1 MKESDKNELEPN
13 PSEPQNNKR
22 KSILRDTM
30 YLKASLYDNKIP
42 FQNKTAYKKRES
54 TAAFER
60 ILNNKLKLEE
70 KEQALKMEIK
80 QKKKLVN
87 KINSSIRKDYMLFF
101 FLFLSSSFNFN
112 YFFLLYIFLGTIY
125 LSCLGNFNSKPKKL
139 KYFFEIFIIGY
150 TSYLLLFKIIIYSLI
165 RNENKDIV
173 INKKDL
179 FIDLGNCILKDR
191 DSYFYFIMNFLPEVL
206 IILSSGYGILIS
218 FRTRLIT
225 PNDLKVKN
233 ITNFKLNK
241 YVLFIYVLMICC
253 TMFNLSFLSLFYII
267 CIQIIL
273 FLCSIK
279 FREKIIKKILK
290 YMIYLITM
298 LSSLQIIFTNVLNI
312 PSINK
317 KLFNNSEKSENK
329 KYLISRQI
337 GLNINNESE
346 DTQEIVIHFIG
357 YFFSIIALLILINTK
372 SKLSIGSIKEENN
385 EEINENDKNEDDK
398 NSNQVDKFVFKKS
411 IFYKIID
418 KIMKFIYHP
427 IFNFEISRIISIT
440 WTYFYRNIFSLG
452 ILIFIFISF
461 LSPHIK
467 RNKYLVIFI
476 LSPMVLLSLC
486 AFHIS
491 NITGMFKNLS
501 QKEESGYSRLGLKKY
516 DYEYIEYPL
525 DHLFF
530 IIIMF
535 LINSLYTAE
544 ALQIEE
550 EENNEEEKPQI
561 MEMQFLG
568 SSNRLE
574 ESILSKDDKEEINLR
589 VNKSINLSI
598 NTTINDNESENSNDN
613 IIINKSIMSNKINRS
628 TNDINV
634 DVKRRSKKMLVLKEH
649 PRNMFL
655 ILLLFL

>member
-372 SKLSIGSIKEENN
+372 IK
-385 EEINENDKNEDDK
+385 
-398 NSNQVDKFVFKKS
+398 FRFKK
-411 IFYKIID
+411 
-418 KIMKFIYHP
+418 
-427 IFNFEISRIISIT
+427 
-440 WTYFYRNIFSLG
+440 
-452 ILIFIFISF
+452 
-461 LSPHIK
+461 
-467 RNKYLVIFI
+467 
-476 LSPMVLLSLC
+476 
-486 AFHIS
+486 
-491 NITGMFKNLS
+491 
-501 QKEESGYSRLGLKKY
+501 
-516 DYEYIEYPL
+516 
-525 DHLFF
+525 
-530 IIIMF
+530 
-535 LINSLYTAE
+535 
-544 ALQIEE
+544 
-550 EENNEEEKPQI
+550 
-561 MEMQFLG
+561 
-568 SSNRLE
+568 
-574 ESILSKDDKEEINLR
+574 
-589 VNKSINLSI
+589 
-598 NTTINDNESENSNDN
+598 
-613 IIINKSIMSNKINRS
+613 
-628 TNDINV
+628 
-634 DVKRRSKKMLVLKEH
+634 RRK
-649 PRNMFL
+649 
-655 ILLLFL
+655 